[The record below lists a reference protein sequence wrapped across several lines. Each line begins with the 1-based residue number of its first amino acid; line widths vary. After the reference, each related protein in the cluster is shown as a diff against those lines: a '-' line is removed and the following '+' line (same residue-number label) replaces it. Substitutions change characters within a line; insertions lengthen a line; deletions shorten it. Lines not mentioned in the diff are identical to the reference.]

1 MRAVGFTEFGGPEV
15 LKVLE
20 VDEPHAG
27 PGEVRLQVGAAAV
40 SPTDVH
46 TRAGTALA
54 AMRRIDPAFALP
66 EPPYVLGCDAAG
78 VVDEIGPG
86 TNTELEI
93 GDRAIA
99 VLHSMSLRGAYQE
112 YVVVPAASAVPAPR
126 NVDDV
131 TASTLLMNGLAAR
144 NALDRLALAAG
155 KTVAVTGAAGTV
167 GAYAVQL
174 AKADGLRVV
183 AEASEAD
190 ETLLRQLG
198 ADVVVPRGCEV
209 ARAIRDQMPQGVDG
223 LVDCA
228 EQDDAVLGAVR
239 DGGVI
244 ASLRGHRGPA
254 ERGISRVPVLY
265 LDYLTEHSV
274 LDRLRRQV
282 ESGVLRLRVGGTY
295 PAEHA
300 ARAHHRME
308 AGGVRGRLVLTF

>member
-20 VDEPHAG
+20 LDEPHAG
-27 PGEVRLQVGAAAV
+27 PGEVRLQVRAAAV

-46 TRAGTALA
+46 TRTGTALA
-54 AMRRIDPAFALP
+54 AMRQIDPAFALP

-86 TNTELEI
+86 TSTELEI

-144 NALDRLALAAG
+144 NALDRLALADG
-155 KTVAVTGAAGTV
+155 ETVAVTGAAGTV

-198 ADVVVPRGCEV
+198 ADVVVPRGSEV
-209 ARAIRDQMPQGVDG
+209 ARAIRDQVPQGVDG

-244 ASLRGHRGPA
+244 AGLRGHQGPA

-265 LDYLTEHSV
+265 LDYLTEHSA
-274 LDRLRRQV
+274 LDQLRRQV
-282 ESGVLRLRVGGTY
+282 EAGVLRLRVGGTY